1 MAYLLFSIS
10 AVGLVLLI
18 IFISKLVTQY
28 SGWNCKYN
36 SSNVQAIAS
45 IPKSGRYSINIRRD
59 RFWLWK
65 GYGGISD
72 AFPMVN
78 FSVRCND
85 SGEEIPY
92 YMHRSLMTGKGVDRI
107 TMLVGYFN
115 APISGD
121 YLITSL
127 PENRFIQ
134 NDEVVIRKH
143 MSFIKL
149 FLLIWGICLSALAF
163 LAGLIFGIL
172 LLTGVV

>member
-1 MAYLLFSIS
+1 MVYFLFSIS

-18 IFISKLVTQY
+18 VFISKLAAPFI
-28 SGWNCKYN
+28 GWNFKYS

-72 AFPMVN
+72 AFPTVN
-78 FSVRCND
+78 FSIKCNN
-85 SGEEIPY
+85 SGEEIPCF
-92 YMHRSLMTGKGVDRI
+92 MHRSLMTSRNVDRI
-107 TMLVGYFN
+107 TVPAGYFD
-115 APISGD
+115 APISGE

-134 NDEVVIRKH
+134 DDEVVIRKY
-143 MSFIKL
+143 MSSIKL
-149 FLLIWGICLSALAF
+149 FLLIWGICISALAF
-163 LAGLIFGIL
+163 LVGLIFGIL
-172 LLTGVV
+172 LLTGAV